1 MVTFL
6 NTFCEILVKKF
17 IPMGWAKADGWNQKK
32 PNRLASVPLYFS
44 RIHTLLKAQFG
55 PQGHEYLQGCSS
67 KSLWWKAM
75 KLICLKGY
83 SKEVFIGEDEI
94 FKTSTRPLY
103 LCLPRANIRYEG
115 KLTETIE
122 KIDILSIVDSML
134 EESTKESLKEGII
147 DWLKL
152 LHTFYSMG
160 RNWEHGDTRF
170 SGMGWDALL
179 NCADIGIRER
189 KTKQHYALEM
199 TNYCKADT
207 KKYKVCY
214 MHAMAL
220 AMVADTD
227 ILIRCDDDKNEDFLF
242 SDVQENEA
250 SYAGTQLT
258 NMIRK
263 HIKLLHPDISEKNLL
278 EYTVKSP
285 RKGSITFGIIHRDLT
300 LVEVAARSRHNI
312 GDNMQTYIDFAGL
325 AITLCSALALNE
337 YPDIRVIP
345 YHATF
350 DSLSGSDSLFIQ
362 HVVNELFPTNMD
374 DFQSSG

>member
-1 MVTFL
+1 M
-6 NTFCEILVKKF
+6 
-17 IPMGWAKADGWNQKK
+17 
-32 PNRLASVPLYFS
+32 
-44 RIHTLLKAQFG
+44 
-55 PQGHEYLQGCSS
+55 
-67 KSLWWKAM
+67 
-75 KLICLKGY
+75 
-83 SKEVFIGEDEI
+83 
-94 FKTSTRPLY
+94 
-103 LCLPRANIRYEG
+103 
-115 KLTETIE
+115 TETIE

-134 EESTKESLKEGII
+134 EESTKESSKEGII
-147 DWLKL
+147 DRVKL
-152 LHTFYSMG
+152 LHTFYSIG
-160 RNWEHGDTRF
+160 RNLEHADTQF

-189 KTKQHYALEM
+189 KTKQHYTLAM
-199 TNYCKADT
+199 TNHCKADT

-258 NMIRK
+258 NMIQK

-300 LVEVAARSRHNI
+300 LVEVAAAVAAVVAAVVAAAVAARLLVVLDVPAVDAAS
-312 GDNMQTYIDFAGL
+312 DDVDEA
-325 AITLCSALALNE
+325 
-337 YPDIRVIP
+337 
-345 YHATF
+345 AT
-350 DSLSGSDSLFIQ
+350 S
-362 HVVNELFPTNMD
+362 VAD
-374 DFQSSG
+374 DDDGIFF